1 MLGLFSAGGALM
13 WPILLCSVISFTLIC
28 ERYWALRLR
37 RVIPEN
43 TLNHAMA
50 LLNHPEKSKIE
61 QLARTSPLGRILAT
75 ALKHSGADMYLIT
88 ERVQD
93 AGRHVLHDLEKYFS
107 ALGTIA
113 MITPLLGLL
122 GTVIG
127 MIDVFSTIMMQGVG
141 GQSQALAGGIATAL
155 LTTAAGLLIAIPTLV
170 AHRYFERHLE
180 NFSVDLEQQAGLF
193 LDAIRRK
200 KAAQRKSEMAE
211 TLYLQEATA

>member
-1 MLGLFSAGGALM
+1 MLGLFSAGGVLM
-13 WPILLCSVISFTLIC
+13 WPILLCSVISFTLIG
-28 ERYWALRLR
+28 ERYWALRMR
-37 RVIPEN
+37 RIIPEN

-93 AGRHVLHDLEKYFS
+93 AGRHVVHDLEKYLS
-107 ALGTIA
+107 GLGTIA

-127 MIDVFSTIMMQGVG
+127 MIDVFSHIMLQGV
-141 GQSQALAGGIATAL
+141 GQSQALAGGIGTAL
-155 LTTAAGLLIAIPTLV
+155 LTTAAGLLVAIPTLV
-170 AHRYFERHLE
+170 AHRYFERELE
-180 NFSVDLEQQAGLF
+180 NLSVDLEQQAGQF

-200 KAAQRKSEMAE
+200 KAAQRKPEMAD
-211 TLYLQEATA
+211 TVYLQEVTA